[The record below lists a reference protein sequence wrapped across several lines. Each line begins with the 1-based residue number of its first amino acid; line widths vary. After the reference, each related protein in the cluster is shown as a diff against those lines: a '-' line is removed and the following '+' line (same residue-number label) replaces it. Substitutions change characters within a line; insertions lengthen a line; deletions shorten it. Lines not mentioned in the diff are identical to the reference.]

1 MTRVGGNPMARTGA
15 VWMISIWHSS
25 TFNHSWFRFQL
36 LVHLDLCRWFNK
48 QTQYIVHH
56 ANCIIKLLTYFQ
68 TSSFYSSVPLSFP
81 SFPLF
86 SFISNPRRGFAFF
99 PKPESIKDPIMSEVS
114 PTALQTAHCWR
125 IFPEVV
131 WEITANA
138 SPCQR
143 KPGYSPTP
151 GKSPRLLSQLLSFCE
166 GSSKLEFVGVFRIT
180 GAQQETSFF
189 PFLLVGRNNHE
200 AGKQLTCTQT
210 LISRLVVVCQHHPQ
224 SLRFHPERKT
234 PWDFCK
240 ILLSCSNG
248 SSSGSGELLCYRC
261 RANC

>member
-1 MTRVGGNPMARTGA
+1 MLQQEPSKQSGRNHSRNNSASKLLRSPSHCQPLSLPWQQSNFTARSHGALRGLTSACQSQGLCGPSITQRKWDFTAHFSTMTRVGGNPMARTGA

-86 SFISNPRRGFAFF
+86 SFISKPRRGFAFF

-131 WEITANA
+131 
-138 SPCQR
+138 
-143 KPGYSPTP
+143 
-151 GKSPRLLSQLLSFCE
+151 
-166 GSSKLEFVGVFRIT
+166 
-180 GAQQETSFF
+180 
-189 PFLLVGRNNHE
+189 
-200 AGKQLTCTQT
+200 
-210 LISRLVVVCQHHPQ
+210 
-224 SLRFHPERKT
+224 
-234 PWDFCK
+234 
-240 ILLSCSNG
+240 
-248 SSSGSGELLCYRC
+248 
-261 RANC
+261 

>member
-1 MTRVGGNPMARTGA
+1 MITLLLCPCLCNISAASFQMCSSKNPLNRVEGTTPETTVHPNSCPLCPTASLCPCPGSKAISQPGATGLSACQSQGLCGPSITQRKWDFTAHFSTMTRVGGNPMARTGA

-114 PTALQTAHCWR
+114 PAALQTAHCWR

-131 WEITANA
+131 
-138 SPCQR
+138 
-143 KPGYSPTP
+143 
-151 GKSPRLLSQLLSFCE
+151 
-166 GSSKLEFVGVFRIT
+166 
-180 GAQQETSFF
+180 
-189 PFLLVGRNNHE
+189 
-200 AGKQLTCTQT
+200 
-210 LISRLVVVCQHHPQ
+210 
-224 SLRFHPERKT
+224 
-234 PWDFCK
+234 
-240 ILLSCSNG
+240 
-248 SSSGSGELLCYRC
+248 
-261 RANC
+261 